1 MKTKSGDYQP
11 LLSTNEE
18 NSELDGITIKG
29 RKRQFLGVAA
39 LCVVVVATVTIS
51 VAVVRARKY
60 HSRIITVAVSSKER
74 MTLQR
79 DLYV

>member
-1 MKTKSGDYQP
+1 MKKKSGDYQP

-18 NSELDGITIKG
+18 NSELDGTVKG

-60 HSRIITVAVSSKER
+60 HSRIIIVAVWSKER

>member
-1 MKTKSGDYQP
+1 MKTKSDDYQP
-11 LLSTNEE
+11 LLSTNE
-18 NSELDGITIKG
+18 NSELDGTVKG

-74 MTLQR
+74 MTAT
-79 DLYV
+79 

>member
-1 MKTKSGDYQP
+1 MKKKSGDYQP

-18 NSELDGITIKG
+18 NSELDGTVKG

-60 HSRIITVAVSSKER
+60 IIAELS
-74 MTLQR
+74 L
-79 DLYV
+79 

>member
-1 MKTKSGDYQP
+1 MKTKSDDYQP
-11 LLSTNEE
+11 LLSTNE
-18 NSELDGITIKG
+18 NSELDGTVKG

-60 HSRIITVAVSSKER
+60 HSRIIIVAVWSKER